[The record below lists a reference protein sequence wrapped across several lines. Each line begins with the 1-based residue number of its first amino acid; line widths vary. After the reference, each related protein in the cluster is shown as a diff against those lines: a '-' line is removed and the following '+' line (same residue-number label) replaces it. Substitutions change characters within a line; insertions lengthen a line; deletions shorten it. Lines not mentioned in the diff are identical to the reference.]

1 MPITSSVTLDGV
13 PLTERRT
20 LTGIIFNALARLTED
35 DSQKPDEPKL
45 FQEQELRNRARREIL
60 SGESSPESQFDA
72 KALQNRDRSRQAYIM
87 QMGKIAANPDYDR
100 ISISKTPG
108 DGAPMVFTRGVNI
121 PEGDTG
127 KSETITMSDGN
138 GGTIKVPAIYAVVE
152 AQELIASHDAGG
164 NKVESYGGAH
174 GIMALNNGRTA
185 GIKQAYDKG
194 NADAYWQ
201 ALMDDEQGHGI
212 DTVQISKMHQPV
224 LVRVFAE
231 SSITGIADPGA
242 ASNAKTGAELSP
254 AEQAQTDA
262 KKLDESVL
270 VQYQGGNIQ
279 SAANRDFVRSFVAA
293 MGGSDATGDM
303 QAHDGTI
310 TSRGIQRIEGA
321 LVAKA
326 YGDDATLADLTES
339 PDSDLKSLGDV
350 LKDVAGRW
358 AVMKQAAQDGRIAA
372 AMDITPYLNEAVAM
386 VRKARQQ
393 GVKIGELVKQNDMF
407 SGQTNPVTESLIRLM
422 FRGDDMGRVRS
433 ADKIRSALHGF
444 IDRAMETTEGVDM
457 FGFRAEPLALLD
469 QQKTNLEAEESAA
482 KAQRGI
488 FDSAIADYFNGESVD
503 SEPDDFVTLD
513 SAELSLSERRKTT
526 RDLLA
531 GVARLQEAGIGLVER
546 RKVTRDVLDNVR
558 RLGGDGANETNPI
571 IEEAFAAAKRENSLS
586 WMSDESRKEARVI
599 KSKGETYLINFGGN
613 LSLVFKRVGNVL
625 RKVSLNEDPE
635 TVFDAYSKGGEIP
648 VFGTSVGA
656 DGAVYTIGE
665 IDTDTLEFI
674 RDDERSTSHKST
686 VPYSSFSGFKIN
698 DSMDVADSED
708 DDVPL
713 PEDSLSDDPNNPNY
727 RYKDT
732 GYVAGAKK
740 ELAAARL
747 KSEKAAGDI
756 LRSKDI
762 DWDVL
767 EENPREAN
775 ALITKANIIGKPDW
789 EALKASGVE
798 PQAAWLM
805 DKIYRAVAVKPEP
818 DNPNTRKAFVLGLES
833 LRDRMEKLKTVDEIG
848 RFLHEEVRE
857 EMDGVIYTQEEKDNN
872 QRASDRRKAISEAL
886 SGNISTEE
894 RIKLRDESSRLQLER
909 MEIYAKAK
917 ERTMSSPEY
926 AAWASLGKR
935 FKGVVKFRY
944 DTGSKAFRDNF
955 YGAKPDNWGWS
966 DTGGKAGSEAEDGQK
981 KPRTP
986 KFKLMVSSS
995 YDRVGGRAVSVS
1007 STADLKN
1014 TFGLRDVQ
1022 SGNYVLRD
1030 KSSAEFHTQRC
1041 AEAFADLAD
1050 IVGIADTRI
1059 SLGGRLAIAFGAR
1072 GSGNA
1077 LAHYEP
1083 VQRVINMTKMSGG
1096 GSLSHEWF
1104 HAFDNLLLEHMGEGT
1119 GKADNFLSDTP
1130 QLSKNPKVRAA
1141 FENLVSAM
1149 KAGNVQELMTVEFG
1163 DEDIQRA
1170 KRYLEQPKGNASN
1183 MIASAKDFQ
1192 TAINLLETLRWG
1204 NNRSGKELRQQ
1215 YYRMAAAHHGDRQ
1228 TMTASALVGEGASK
1242 FFRDAQSLDGSRA
1255 KPYWST
1261 TLEMAARAF
1270 SAYTEDKL
1278 REQGRKND
1286 YLSNHSSNSE
1296 PDYVSAKARPFPEG
1310 DERKRINAAFDA
1322 LFKTLQDGNTLDSV
1336 LGEMEPLPERYVR
1349 TWRMVAA

>member
-1 MPITSSVTLDGV
+1 MPKVTAINSFTLDGV
-13 PLTERRT
+13 PLMERRS

-35 DSQKPDEPKL
+35 DSQKPDEP
-45 FQEQELRNRARREIL
+45 NRARREIL
-60 SGESSPESQFDA
+60 SGESSPENQFDA
-72 KALQNRDRSRQAYIM
+72 KSLQNRDRSRQAYIM

-108 DGAPMVFTRGVNI
+108 DGAPMVFARGVNI

-164 NKVESYGGAH
+164 NKVESYGGSR

-212 DTVQISKMHQPV
+212 DPVKISKMHQPV

-231 SSITGIADPGA
+231 SSITNIADPGA

-262 KKLDESVL
+262 KKLDESAL

-393 GVKIGELVKQNDMF
+393 GVKISELVKQNDMF
-407 SGQTNPVTESLIRLM
+407 SGETRPVTESLIRLM

-444 IDRAMETTEGVDM
+444 LDRAMETTEGADM

-488 FDSAIADYFNGESVD
+488 FDSAIADYFNGESVTFDDASKKDIVSVRQDDYDDGIQTVVISYEDGSKRQERREWD
-503 SEPDDFVTLD
+503 SDKWDWFDKKADESGGIGKVKLFRCKQSAAADWYEIISKNSKLIDEEEYKKTDIVSLD
-513 SAELSLSERRKTT
+513 SAVMSLSERRKIT
-526 RDLLA
+526 RELLA
-531 GVARLQEAGIGLVER
+531 GIAKLQESDLSLIER
-546 RKVTRDVLDNVR
+546 RKVTREVLDNVR
-558 RLGGDGANETNPI
+558 RLGGNAAEQPEETQT
-571 IEEAFAAAKRENSLS
+571 EAESG
-586 WMSDESRKEARVI
+586 DE
-599 KSKGETYLINFGGN
+599 
-613 LSLVFKRVGNVL
+613 
-625 RKVSLNEDPE
+625 
-635 TVFDAYSKGGEIP
+635 
-648 VFGTSVGA
+648 
-656 DGAVYTIGE
+656 
-665 IDTDTLEFI
+665 
-674 RDDERSTSHKST
+674 
-686 VPYSSFSGFKIN
+686 
-698 DSMDVADSED
+698 
-708 DDVPL
+708 
-713 PEDSLSDDPNNPNY
+713 LSDDPNSPNY
-727 RYKDT
+727 RFKDT

-747 KSEKAAGDI
+747 KAEKAAGDI

-762 DWDVL
+762 DWDTL

-789 EALKASGVE
+789 ESLKASGVE

-805 DKIYRAVAVKPEP
+805 DKIYRAVAVKPET
-818 DNPNTRKAFVLGLES
+818 DDPNTRKAFVLGLES
-833 LRDRMEKLKTVDEIG
+833 LRDRMEKLKTADEIG
-848 RFLHEEVRE
+848 KFLHEEVRE
-857 EMDGVIYTQEEKDNN
+857 ELDGVVYTQEEKNSN
-872 QRASDRRKAISEAL
+872 IRITASLNTIGKGL
-886 SGNISTEE
+886 LGNISNDE
-894 RIKLRDESSRLQLER
+894 RIKLKNESSKLQLER

-917 ERTMSSPEY
+917 ERTQSSPAF

-935 FKGVVKFRY
+935 FKGVVKYRY

-955 YGAKPDNWGWS
+955 YGAKPDNWGWA
-966 DTGGKAGSEAEDGQK
+966 DAGSKAATDTEDGQK
-981 KPRTP
+981 KEPKTP

-995 YDRVGGRAVSVS
+995 YDRVGGRSVSVA

-1030 KSSAEFHTQRC
+1030 KASAEFHTQRC

-1096 GSLSHEWF
+1096 GSLAHEWF

-1141 FENLVSAM
+1141 FESLVSAM
-1149 KAGNVQELMTVEFG
+1149 KSGDVQELMAVEFG

-1170 KRYLEQPKGNASN
+1170 KRYLANPTGNASR

-1242 FFRDAQSLDGSRA
+1242 FFRDAQSLDGSRE

-1278 REQGRKND
+1278 RDQGRRND

-1310 DERKRINAAFDA
+1310 EERKRINSAFDA

-1336 LGEMEPLPERYVR
+1336 FGEMESPPERYVR
-1349 TWRMVAA
+1349 TWRVVAA